1 MTSRHVIVAGFHR
14 SGTSMTAQV
23 LGRAGLHLGD
33 TLLLPD
39 AFNQDGFFEDADIV
53 EAHDDLLAD
62 AGHDWQYV
70 DDDLPPVPGHRLANL
85 RRIAAERDHRHAVW
99 GFKDPR
105 VCLFLEAW
113 REVLDDPV
121 VLVVYRDPSSA
132 AASLR
137 NRATREVVMTPPA
150 PEAVRFWSDP
160 ALAPRMWLRH
170 NRALVDY
177 AIAHPE
183 RSVVVDQ
190 DAILAGF
197 PLVQTLNERFRLGLD
212 ASASTGIRSDAQGR
226 FGAAPPGSPR
236 DLEAEIEDTWMT
248 LNRLASHTTFATVAP
263 VPRPGEPRTAVPLV
277 HPTPRGAARRHSDES
292 GAAEPDDVVAL
303 AEEALHE
310 GHYARALD
318 LLERE
323 RWQESEN
330 PQVWGITG
338 RAQYF
343 LHRHDEAIKS
353 LLRAQAMRPEGLQFT
368 VELGRCLVA
377 RGAHREAE
385 ETLRAAMDLHPG
397 APAPAIVL
405 VTSMF
410 RQGRFGEA
418 VELASETARRAPES
432 FPAQMILVHAL
443 HRYGQLAAAL
453 EVGDVVQRRFPDDLA
468 IHEIIAGLLLQLGRP
483 EEADV
488 STSRAAASVVDQ
500 DGYARRLVS
509 AVDSVPDPVQR
520 ADLEERTGR
529 HLELMRTAA
538 VHAALSGEPRSPAG
552 TGTT

>member
-23 LGRAGLHLGD
+23 LGRAGLPLGD
-33 TLLLPD
+33 TLLLPN

-62 AGHDWQYV
+62 AGHDWQYAE
-70 DDDLPPVPGHRLANL
+70 DDLPPVPGHRLANL

-105 VCLFLEAW
+105 VCLFLEVW

-121 VLVVYRDPSSA
+121 VLVVYRDPSTA

-137 NRATREVVMTPPA
+137 NRAAREVVMMPPA

-160 ALAPRMWLRH
+160 ALASRMWLRH

-177 AIAHPE
+177 AVAHPE

-212 ASASTGIRSDAQGR
+212 ASASTGIRADVQGR
-226 FGAAPPGSPR
+226 FGAVPPGSPR
-236 DLEAEIEDTWMT
+236 ELEAEIEDTWAT
-248 LNRLASHTTFATVAP
+248 LNRLASHTTFPTVAP
-263 VPRPGEPRTAVPLV
+263 VPRPSEPGASVPLV
-277 HPTPRGAARRHSDES
+277 QPAPRGAARRYSDVS
-292 GAAEPDDVVAL
+292 GAAEPDAVVAI
-303 AEEALHE
+303 AEEA
-310 GHYARALD
+310 
-318 LLERE
+318 
-323 RWQESEN
+323 
-330 PQVWGITG
+330 
-338 RAQYF
+338 
-343 LHRHDEAIKS
+343 
-353 LLRAQAMRPEGLQFT
+353 RAQATRPEGLQFA
-368 VELGRCLVA
+368 VELGRCLAA

-385 ETLRAAMDLHPG
+385 ETLLAAMDLHPG

-418 VELASETARRAPES
+418 VELASEAARRAPES

-453 EVGDVVQRRFPDDLA
+453 EVGDVVRGRFPDNLA
-468 IHEIIAGLLLQLGRP
+468 IHEILAGLLLQLGRP

-509 AVDSVPDPVQR
+509 AVESVPDPVQR

-538 VHAALSGEPRSPAG
+538 VHATLSGEPRSPAE